1 MYSSC
6 SMETFYPLTI
16 SSPLGLPRARGISD
30 IEPLSLILLIAIC
43 SLFLRQQPLA
53 VQGTGLTEANPSQRL
68 SQQMEGV
75 VLRIRS
81 APQHPVN
88 KTQDS
93 GNHNYRLTTQDTS
106 CYSWHPNPDPT
117 N

>member
-75 VLRIRS
+75 VLRILS
-81 APQHPVN
+81 APQH
-88 KTQDS
+88 
-93 GNHNYRLTTQDTS
+93 HNYRLTTQDTS
-106 CYSWHPNPDPT
+106 CYSVEMLPWHHPDPT